1 MVKTRTVF
9 ILGAGASCPY
19 GYPSGRE
26 LRQQICSYHV
36 ADCESYLNANSRI
49 TPLIPQELRRAGD
62 FANKFRK
69 SSTKS
74 IDLFLARN
82 PEFTTYGKRA
92 ILFRIFAAEKQS
104 RFREETKYKDQDWYS
119 WLFEQLT
126 QTLVRK
132 EDYSRFG
139 ENCISFV
146 TFNYD
151 RSLEFF
157 LYESLINSFNGVA
170 PGKIVEQL
178 DKIRIIHVFGQAAPL
193 RWQGQDH
200 VMEYAEDTTNT
211 NVEIFCDNLR
221 IIYEKSEN
229 LELDEAQEV
238 ISKASRVFFL
248 GFGYAQENL
257 DALGIPAI
265 LNAAQHVYGTALA
278 LTKREINRVK
288 SVLKLTAGSGPEGGP
303 VNLLIEDLDCLALLR
318 KYL

>member
-1 MVKTRTVF
+1 MIKTRTVF

-26 LRQQICSYHV
+26 LREQICSYHV
-36 ADCESYLNANSRI
+36 ADCESYLKANLRI
-49 TPLIPQELRRAGD
+49 TPLLPQELRRAGD

-82 PEFTTYGKRA
+82 PEFTIYGKRA

-104 RFREETKYKDQDWYS
+104 GFREETKYKDQDWYS

-126 QTLVRK
+126 ETLVTK

-139 ENCISFV
+139 DNYISFV

-157 LYESLINSFNGVA
+157 LYDSLLNSFNGVGA
-170 PGKIVEQL
+170 GKIVEQL
-178 DKIRIIHVFGQAAPL
+178 DKIRIIHVFGQLAPL
-193 RWQGQDH
+193 RWQGQNH
-200 VMEYAEDTTNT
+200 VVEYGSDAI

-229 LELDEAQEV
+229 LELDESQEV

-257 DALGIPAI
+257 YALGIPAI
-265 LNAAQHVYGTALA
+265 LNGTQHVYGTALG
-278 LTKREINRVK
+278 LTKREINKVK
-288 SVLKLTAGSGPEGGP
+288 SVLKLTSDSGPKGGA
-303 VNLLIEDLDCLALLR
+303 VNVLIEDLDCLALLR